1 MNILTT
7 VTEAEAKVVEVVRD
21 LQKPVA
27 GYVQK
32 GVDLA
37 GERLPKITY
46 PSNLPRPG
54 QVLDSQ
60 YEFVTKLLSAQYE
73 LLKTV
78 GAKVAP
84 LVGVEPTP
92 AEATKAP
99 TATEPTGATT
109 STTGPKP
116 MAAATS
122 TKVAASTKATTSTKV
137 APSIKVAPSTKAATS
152 PATTKA
158 TKAPTAT
165 KGTKAA
171 GSA

>member
-1 MNILTT
+1 MNLLAT

-37 GERLPKITY
+37 GERLPKISY

-54 QVLDSQ
+54 KVLDSQ
-60 YEFVTKLLSAQYE
+60 YEFVTRLLSAQYD

-84 LVGVEPTP
+84 LVGLEPTP
-92 AEATKAP
+92 ANGTKA
-99 TATEPTGATT
+99 ASSA
-109 STTGPKP
+109 K
-116 MAAATS
+116 A
-122 TKVAASTKATTSTKV
+122 AASTKAS
-137 APSIKVAPSTKAATS
+137 A
-152 PATTKA
+152 TKA
-158 TKAPTAT
+158 TAPKAT
-165 KGTKAA
+165 KSSKTTA
-171 GSA
+171 SA

>member
-1 MNILTT
+1 MSILTT

-21 LQKPVA
+21 LREPVV

-54 QVLDSQ
+54 KVLDSQ
-60 YEFVTKLLSAQYE
+60 YEFVTKLLSAQYD

-84 LVGVEPTP
+84 LVGLEPTP
-92 AEATKAP
+92 ANGAKPTGSAKVSATKP
-99 TATEPTGATT
+99 TA
-109 STTGPKP
+109 
-116 MAAATS
+116 
-122 TKVAASTKATTSTKV
+122 
-137 APSIKVAPSTKAATS
+137 
-152 PATTKA
+152 TKA
-158 TKAPTAT
+158 TKATKSGKTA
-165 KGTKAA
+165 A
-171 GSA
+171 SA